1 MSGVLDT
8 VFAGVPVHSPLVL
21 ASGTAGYGRELARV
35 MELSAVGA
43 LSTKAVSVEPR
54 AGAAAPRVGE
64 FAGGMINAIG
74 LANPG
79 VAHVQREVLPWLA
92 AQSGLRVFVNVVG
105 STLEDFVTVVETLT
119 GEPGVDGFE
128 LNVSCPNV
136 KAGVEFGADRALLA
150 ELVRAVR
157 RVTTRPLIVKLSPAS
172 ADLVGSAQVAVDAG
186 ADALT
191 LVNTMPGLVIDLPHR
206 RPRLGFGT
214 GGVSGAALLP
224 IGVLAVWRVRRV
236 VDVPII
242 GLGGVRSA
250 QDVLQYVLAGATLVG
265 IGTAAMADPK
275 RPARIARDLR
285 AWCARE
291 GVRALADLR
300 GGLEWPATANPGF
313 APRGASN

>member
-1 MSGVLDT
+1 MLET
-8 VFAGVPVHSPLVL
+8 NFAGLAMRTPLIL

-43 LSTKAVSVEPR
+43 IATKAVSVEAR
-54 AGAAAPRVGE
+54 MGAAAPRVGE
-64 FAGGMINAIG
+64 FGGGMINAIG

-79 VAHVQREVLPWLA
+79 VDVVQREALPWLA
-92 AQSGLRVFVNVVG
+92 AQPELRVLVNVVG
-105 STLEDFVTVVETLT
+105 NAIDDFVTVIERLT
-119 GEPGVDGFE
+119 AQSGVDGFE

-136 KAGVEFGADRALLA
+136 KAGVEFGADRGLLG

-157 RVTTRPLIVKLSPAS
+157 AVTSRPLVVKLSPAS
-172 ADLVGSAQVAVDAG
+172 SDLAGSAQVAVESG

-191 LVNTMPGLVIDLPHR
+191 LVNTMPGLVIDVPHK

-236 VDVPII
+236 VDVPLI
-242 GLGGVRSA
+242 GLGGVTSA
-250 QDVLQYVLAGATLVG
+250 QDALQYIMAGATLVG

-275 RPARIARDLR
+275 RPARIARDLGR
-285 AWCARE
+285 WCAAH
-291 GVRALADLR
+291 GVSAVSELR
-300 GGLEWPATANPGF
+300 GSLEWPTSANPGF
-313 APRGASN
+313 APRGAGK